1 MAAQHERKSI
11 HVSAGVDGALDG
23 LMNHLLTLAL
33 GRRIYQASLR
43 MEYAMC

>member
-1 MAAQHERKSI
+1 MAARHERKSI
-11 HVSAGVDGALDG
+11 QVSAGVDGALDD

-43 MEYAMC
+43 MKYAMC